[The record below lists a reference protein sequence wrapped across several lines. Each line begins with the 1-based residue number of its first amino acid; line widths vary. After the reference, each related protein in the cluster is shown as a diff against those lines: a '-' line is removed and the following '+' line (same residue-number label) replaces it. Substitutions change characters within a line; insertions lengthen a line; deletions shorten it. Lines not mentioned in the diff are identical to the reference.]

1 MIKQQTSTIHR
12 HPLMKED
19 MMIEGAEAVMGL
31 EGIVVVI
38 EMEVNVIESISN
50 NQIGIL
56 LQEKEVEVVARGV
69 VLLGTAIEGGNIE
82 GEDDL
87 V

>member
-1 MIKQQTSTIHR
+1 
-12 HPLMKED
+12 MKED